1 MKITLFKF
9 AYTCAREKKKKKKAA
24 PGLTANGIM
33 SFFKSVTFKYAR

>member
-9 AYTCAREKKKKKKAA
+9 AYTCAREKKKKKAA